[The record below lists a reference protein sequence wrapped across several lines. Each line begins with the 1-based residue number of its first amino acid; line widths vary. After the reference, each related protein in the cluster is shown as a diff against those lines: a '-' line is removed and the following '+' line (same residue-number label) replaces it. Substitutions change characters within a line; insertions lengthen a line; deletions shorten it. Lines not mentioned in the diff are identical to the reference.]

1 MQNNRHCPNDHHS
14 LLWGLI
20 GILFVLI
27 LLSANC
33 GALNLSINKIINMSF
48 DDPLWNIWLNVR
60 MPRIMLAVVVGMA
73 LASSGA
79 VMQGL
84 FRNPLADS
92 GLLGISSG
100 AALMV
105 GLSILFPAIFPPIMM
120 LYGKIA
126 AAFSGSILIFLFI
139 YVYSLN
145 LQCNLAKMVLLGVA
159 INAIIGAIMGCIS
172 YIGDEIQLRQISL
185 WSMGNLGNGS
195 WDLVLVAVSLIIP
208 VLLCVFKLSHQLNIL
223 QLGDEDAHYLGLN
236 VQRVKRYLLLLCA
249 VLIGTAVAVSGIIA
263 FVGLVVPHMIRLQI
277 GANHRWLLPT
287 SALGGA
293 CLLLLADTL
302 ARTLVA
308 PTEIPVGLF
317 TSLIGGPYFLWL
329 ILRHK

>member
-1 MQNNRHCPNDHHS
+1 MQNNRHRS

-20 GILFVLI
+20 GLLLVLI
-27 LLSANC
+27 IFSANS
-33 GALNLSINKIINMSF
+33 GALNLSITHLINLQF
-48 DDPLWNIWLNVR
+48 DDPLWHIWLNVR

-105 GLSILFPAIFPPIMM
+105 GLSILFPAIFPSIMM
-120 LYGKIA
+120 LYGKMF
-126 AAFSGSILIFLFI
+126 AAFAGSLLICLLI
-139 YVYSLN
+139 YIYSLN
-145 LQCNLAKMVLLGVA
+145 SQCNLAKMVLLGVA
-159 INAIIGAIMGCIS
+159 INAIIGAIMGCLS
-172 YIGDEIQLRQISL
+172 YIGDEIQLRQLSL
-185 WSMGNLGNGS
+185 WSMGNLGKGS
-195 WDLVLVAVSLIIP
+195 WDLVLVAVSLIFP
-208 VLLCVFKLSHQLNIL
+208 ALLGIFKLSHALNLL
-223 QLGDEDAHYLGLN
+223 QLGDEDAHYLGIN
-236 VQRVKRYLLLLCA
+236 VQRIKRYLLLLCA
-249 VLIGTAVAVSGIIA
+249 VLIGTSVAVSGIIA
-263 FVGLVVPHMIRLQI
+263 FVGLVVPHMIRLQM
-277 GANHRWLLPT
+277 GANHRWLLPA

-293 CLLLLADTL
+293 CLLLLADTF

-317 TSLIGGPYFLWL
+317 TSLLGGPYFLWL

>member
-1 MQNNRHCPNDHHS
+1 VQNNRHRS

-20 GILFVLI
+20 GLLLVLI
-27 LLSANC
+27 IFSANS
-33 GALNLSINKIINMSF
+33 GALNLSITHLINLQF
-48 DDPLWNIWLNVR
+48 DDPLWHIWLNVR

-105 GLSILFPAIFPPIMM
+105 GLSILFPAIFPSIMM
-120 LYGKIA
+120 LYGKMF
-126 AAFSGSILIFLFI
+126 AAFAGSLLICLLI
-139 YVYSLN
+139 YIYSLN
-145 LQCNLAKMVLLGVA
+145 SQCNLAKMVLLGVA
-159 INAIIGAIMGCIS
+159 INAIIGAIMGCLS
-172 YIGDEIQLRQISL
+172 YIGDEIQLRQLSL
-185 WSMGNLGNGS
+185 WSMGNLGKGS
-195 WDLVLVAVSLIIP
+195 WDLVLVAVSLIFP
-208 VLLCVFKLSHQLNIL
+208 ALLGIFKLSHALNLL
-223 QLGDEDAHYLGLN
+223 QLGDEDAHYLGIN
-236 VQRVKRYLLLLCA
+236 VQRIKRYLLLLCA
-249 VLIGTAVAVSGIIA
+249 VLIGTSVAVSGIIA
-263 FVGLVVPHMIRLQI
+263 FVGLVVPHMIRLQM
-277 GANHRWLLPT
+277 GANHRWLLPA

-293 CLLLLADTL
+293 CLLLLADTF

-317 TSLIGGPYFLWL
+317 TSLLGGPYFLWL